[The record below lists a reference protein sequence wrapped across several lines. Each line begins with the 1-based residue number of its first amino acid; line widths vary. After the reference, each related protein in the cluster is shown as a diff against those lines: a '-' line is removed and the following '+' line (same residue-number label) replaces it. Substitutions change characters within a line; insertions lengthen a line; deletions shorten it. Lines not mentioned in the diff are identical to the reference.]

1 MKFLFSKKIQ
11 IPLLTILII
20 VFVISL
26 IFFYELKK
34 FSSTPTS
41 PQKSE
46 TQIFTIEKGQ
56 SFSRTAAE
64 LKKENLISNVT
75 KFKIHAKL
83 NKKERKIQAGEYS
96 LSPSMTPDQILTM
109 FVQGKVNLIK
119 LTIPEGFTSHQIASE
134 LENKKICKSDIFTKK
149 TMDKSLLNK
158 YSITGSTF
166 EGYLYPETY
175 FFKKDSEPEKIIQTM
190 VFNFKKNYTKDLKKR
205 ASNIGFTDH
214 EAVTLA
220 SIIEKE
226 TGKKSE
232 REIISS
238 VFHNRLEKGMRLE
251 TDPTVIYG
259 IKNFDGN
266 LTKKD
271 LKNKTPYNTYMIKG
285 LPPGPIANP
294 GIKSIKAALYPADTD
309 YLFFVS
315 KKDGSHYFS
324 TSYKEHLKAV
334 NKYQLGR

>member
-1 MKFLFSKKIQ
+1 MKFLLSKKIQ

-20 VFVISL
+20 VFVIAL
-26 IFFYELKK
+26 IFFYDLKK

-41 PQKSE
+41 FKKTE

-56 SFSRTAAE
+56 SFSRTAVE
-64 LKKENLISNVT
+64 LKKKNLINNII
-75 KFKIHAKL
+75 KFKILAKL

-96 LSPSMTPDQILTM
+96 LSPAMTPDQILTM
-109 FVQGKVNLIK
+109 FVKGRVNLVK
-119 LTIPEGFTSHQIASE
+119 LTIPEGYTIFQIAAE
-134 LENKKICKSDIFTKK
+134 LEKKNICKSKNFTEK
-149 TMDKSLLNK
+149 TNDKDLLYK
-158 YSITGSTF
+158 YSIPGPSF

-175 FFKKDSEPEKIIQTM
+175 FFKKDSDPEKIIQTM
-190 VFNFKKNYTKDLKKR
+190 VSSFKNHYTKDLKKR
-205 ASNIGFTDH
+205 ASEIGFTDH

-238 VFHNRLEKGMRLE
+238 VFHNRLKKGMRLE

-259 IKNFDGN
+259 IKDFDGN
-266 LTKKD
+266 IKKRD
-271 LKNKTPYNTYMIKG
+271 LQHKTPYNTYMIKG

-294 GIKSIKAALYPADTD
+294 GIKSIKAALYPAETD